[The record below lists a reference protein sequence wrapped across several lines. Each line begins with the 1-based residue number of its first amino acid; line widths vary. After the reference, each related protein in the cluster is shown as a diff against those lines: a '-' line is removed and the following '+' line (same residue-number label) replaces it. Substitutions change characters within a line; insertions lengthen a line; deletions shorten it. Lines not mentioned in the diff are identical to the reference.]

1 MVFIN
6 QYSYSELPL
15 VYSCSGC
22 SNTAQLANQIAVEM
36 DRGRVA
42 EMSCIAG
49 VGGGVPSL
57 VNKAKG
63 ARIIIAIDGCPLHCV
78 KHCLEQHS
86 VEPTRHYTLTEM
98 GLLKR
103 QHDNCSL
110 GDAIKVKAR
119 ILQDICMLEGET
131 KH

>member
-1 MVFIN
+1 MKKNF
-6 QYSYSELPL
+6 YAELPL

-36 DRGRVA
+36 DREQLA

-57 VNKAKG
+57 VNKATSG
-63 ARIIIAIDGCPLHCV
+63 RPIIAIDGCPLHCV
-78 KHCLEQHS
+78 KHSLAMHS
-86 VEPTRHYTLTEM
+86 VEPTRHYTLTEL

-103 QHDNCSL
+103 QHIDCLPAESQ
-110 GDAIKVKAR
+110 GIKAR
-119 ILQDICMLEGET
+119 ILRDFNNT
-131 KH
+131 RKVTDT